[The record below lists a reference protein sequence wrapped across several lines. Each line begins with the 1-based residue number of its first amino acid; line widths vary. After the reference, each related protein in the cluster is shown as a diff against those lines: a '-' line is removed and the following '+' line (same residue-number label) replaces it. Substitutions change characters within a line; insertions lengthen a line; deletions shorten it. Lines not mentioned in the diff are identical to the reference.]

1 MTITP
6 DDPRSGRPTEP
17 AGPNTIPVRS
27 GGGEGGTD
35 RGRGAVAVDD
45 RPRRKGP
52 LWLLL
57 GLLALLLLALLLYA
71 LLHKSKKDSADS
83 PTPVASTSMSASASA
98 PPPAAAPTT
107 NVLTSGGVSLL
118 PLSPAALAAHN
129 GQPVTGTAV
138 IVQAP
143 LAPKDGLFVGD
154 SATDAIF
161 LDLADPLPNTPTS
174 ALTPFQVGQKVSFTA
189 KLVANTPA
197 YLAEAGPGPVPADH
211 DSIPN
216 FDQIKAQGYHL
227 EAFPTDVKPAG

>member
-1 MTITP
+1 MTTTP
-6 DDPRSGRPTEP
+6 EGPSNGRPTEP
-17 AGPNTIPVRS
+17 AGPNTIPVQPRR
-27 GGGEGGTD
+27 GD
-35 RGRGAVAVDD
+35 RGRGAVAVGD
-45 RPRRKGP
+45 RPRRKGL

-57 GLLALLLLALLLYA
+57 GLLALVLLALLLYA
-71 LLHKSKKDSADS
+71 LLHKGTKDSADPAS
-83 PTPVASTSMSASASA
+83 PVASPSMSAA
-98 PPPAAAPTT
+98 PTAAAAPTT

-118 PLSPAALAAHN
+118 PLNPTVLAAHN

-197 YLAEAGPGPVPADH
+197 YLAEAGPGPEPPDH

-227 EAFPTDVKPAG
+227 EAFPTDVRAAG

>member
-6 DDPRSGRPTEP
+6 GEPRSGRPAEP
-17 AGPNTIPVRS
+17 VGPNTVRGS
-27 GGGEGGTD
+27 GERSYD
-35 RGRGAVAVDD
+35 RDRGAVAVDD

-57 GLLALLLLALLLYA
+57 GLLALVLLAVLLYN
-71 LLHKSKKDSADS
+71 LLHKDNDKKDNAA
-83 PTPVASTSMSASASA
+83 PATPVASSITSAAPSPAASAA
-98 PPPAAAPTT
+98 PATG
-107 NVLTSGGVSLL
+107 NVLVSGGVSLL
-118 PLSPAALAAHN
+118 PLSPTSLAAHN

-154 SATDAIF
+154 TAPDAIF

-189 KLVANTPA
+189 KLVANTSA
-197 YLAEAGPGPVPADH
+197 YLAEAGPGPEPPDH

-216 FDQIKAQGYHL
+216 FDQIKALGYHL
-227 EAFPTDVKPAG
+227 EAFPTDVKSAG